1 MFRTVLNTP
10 FVKQK
15 QPLADVFEKKKE
27 IPPQVLSCKYYE
39 IFKNSIFYRY
49 LVAASDQSKLLLSLC
64 GTKLL
69 LFTSE
74 FLVRVEG

>member
-1 MFRTVLNTP
+1 MF
-10 FVKQK
+10 F
-15 QPLADVFEKKKE
+15 KKKE
-27 IPPQVLSCKYYE
+27 IPPQVFSCKYYE
-39 IFKNSIFYRY
+39 IFKNSIFYRTY